1 MKKKQKIEVD
11 DDMYKY
17 SVEKLI
23 STLICAFFTVNVIT
37 LLFHINDPVYYT
49 DLEFLQNTE
58 GSALAVRILFII
70 LAAGVLTLIDFVFPS
85 IKSIPYTLLFSSTA
99 LGAVLLSKIDT
110 NKDYM
115 YLLVLGIMCIVILYT
130 SQKGCFDFIP
140 SEFHKKF
147 LWGGVVILVVFF
159 GFFIAC
165 IGIFRYLT
173 FSVPNYDFGI
183 WCNMFYNMAEHG
195 APTVSCERDMLLSHF
210 AVHFSPIYYIML
222 PFYFVFRSPITLQVM
237 QVIVLYSGII
247 PLVLLAKKKGISSRT
262 VLVLSAIYA
271 AFPAIGAGT
280 FYDLHE
286 NCFLLPLLL
295 WVFFFYESK
304 KYIPMSVFCALTLLV
319 KEDAFIYLIFFAIY
333 VLISDRNWKISIPAA
348 LVALS
353 YFLVVSSLMSKYGDG
368 VMINRFDSLIYNA
381 EDGLLGAL
389 KTLILNPGYALKI
402 LVTPTRSAD
411 KLIYLVHLLAPLGFI
426 PFATKKVSRFL
437 LLAPL
442 LLNTLTLYQYQPNIT
457 FQYSFGII
465 AFLFYITVLN
475 LSEFSGF
482 AKKYMLSIAAV
493 ASVLLF
499 VMICI
504 PRFCTYVGRYNDFKD
519 TYDRLDTAITEQIPD
534 DASVSASSFLVPRLY
549 EREHIYEVKY
559 HKDENGA
566 YKTDTQYIVL
576 DMRYADES
584 NNAYDFYIENG
595 YELIYEDEG
604 LIKIL
609 KKTT

>member
-1 MKKKQKIEVD
+1 MKVED
-11 DDMYKY
+11 EGYKY

-23 STLICAFFTVNVIT
+23 SALISAYFTVNVIT
-37 LLFHINDPVYYT
+37 LLSHINDKVYYT
-49 DLEFLQNTE
+49 DLGFLQN
-58 GSALAVRILFII
+58 GDFSALTSQIIYII
-70 LAAGVLTLIDFVFPS
+70 LAAGVITLLDFAFPR
-85 IKSIPYTLLFSSTA
+85 IRSIPYVMLLSSTV
-99 LGAVLLSKIDT
+99 LGGILLAKADT

-115 YLLVLGIMCIVILYT
+115 YLIVLGIMCIVVLYT
-130 SQKGCFDFIP
+130 SQKGCFDFLP
-140 SEFHKKF
+140 SEFHKGF
-147 LWGGVVILVVFF
+147 LWGGVGLLTLFF

-173 FSVPNYDFGI
+173 YSTPNYDFGI
-183 WCNMFYNMAEHG
+183 WCNMFYNMTEHG
-195 APTVSCERDMLLSHF
+195 VPTVSCERDMLLSHF
-210 AVHFSPIYYIML
+210 AVHFSPIYYVML
-222 PFYFVFRSPITLQVM
+222 PFYFVLRSPITLQVL
-237 QVIVLYSGII
+237 QVIVLYSGIV
-247 PLVLLAKKKGISSRT
+247 PLVLLAKKKGISSR
-262 VLVLSAIYA
+262 VILVLSAIYA
-271 AFPAIGAGT
+271 SFPAIGAGT

-304 KYIPMSVFCALTLLV
+304 KYIPMSVFCILTLLV

-333 VLISDRNWKISIPAA
+333 VLISDKNWKISIPTA

-368 VMINRFDSLIYNA
+368 IMVNRFDSLIYNA
-381 EDGLLGAL
+381 DDGLLGAV
-389 KTLILNPGYALKI
+389 KTVILNPGYALKI
-402 LVTPTRSAD
+402 LVTPTKSAD
-411 KLIYLVHLLAPLGFI
+411 KFIYLVHLLAPLGFI

-437 LLAPL
+437 LLTPL

-475 LSEFSGF
+475 VSELSGF
-482 AKKYMLSIAAV
+482 TKKYMLSVATI

-504 PRFCTYVGRYNDFKD
+504 PKFGTYVGRYNDYKD
-519 TYDRLDTAITEQIPD
+519 TYDRLDTAIAEQIPD
-534 DASVSASSFLVPRLY
+534 DASVSASSFLIPRLY

-566 YKTDTQYIVL
+566 YKTDTRYVVL

-584 NNAYDFYIENG
+584 NKAYDFYIENG
-595 YELIYEDEG
+595 YELVYEDEG

-609 KKTT
+609 KKIT